1 MKTKLFFLSA
11 VFLLVMSGCGK
22 EVASNNETK
31 KEVSAP
37 KVEIN
42 LTQEEVN
49 STDGNANL
57 GAQLLVRKAVL
68 KEMEANKYTP
78 EEEKELNSAIEN
90 LKLEFFLNRTA
101 SKNVTVSDEEVLATY
116 KENGEKLKDADIEVV
131 FPQIKEK
138 IFLYKVNNEKI
149 NYMNSLVEKYR
160 LNDKI
165 KEYYKPVEETQE
177 VKVPESAKDE
187 KKVEASKPT
196 ESTTKAKK
204 EKKN

>member
-116 KENGEKLKDADIEVV
+116 KENGEKLKNVDIEVV

-165 KEYYKPVEETQE
+165 KEYYKPVEEAQE
-177 VKVPESAKDE
+177 VKAPEPTKDE

>member
-90 LKLEFFLNRTA
+90 LKLEFFLNRTT

-177 VKVPESAKDE
+177 VKVPESAKEE
-187 KKVEASKPT
+187 KKVETLNPT

>member
-1 MKTKLFFLSA
+1 MKIKLFFLSA
-11 VFLLVMSGCGK
+11 IFLLAMSGCGK
-22 EVASNNETK
+22 EVASNNEIK
-31 KEVSAP
+31 KETSTP
-37 KVEIN
+37 NIEIN
-42 LTQEEVN
+42 LTQDEIN
-49 STDGNANL
+49 STGGDANI
-57 GAQLLVRKAVL
+57 GAQLLVRKAIL
-68 KEMEANKYTP
+68 KEMEINKYTP

-101 SKNVTVSDEEVLATY
+101 SKKVIVSDEEVLATY

-149 NYMNSLVEKYR
+149 SYMNSLVEKYR

-177 VKVPESAKDE
+177 AKTPDLT
-187 KKVEASKPT
+187 KDKT
-196 ESTTKAKK
+196 EN
-204 EKKN
+204 KN

>member
-78 EEEKELNSAIEN
+78 EEEKELNNAIEN

-116 KENGEKLKDADIEVV
+116 KENGEKLKNADIEVV

-165 KEYYKPVEETQE
+165 KEYYKPVEEAQE
-177 VKVPESAKDE
+177 IKAPEPTKDE

>member
-101 SKNVTVSDEEVLATY
+101 SKNVTISDEEVLATY
-116 KENGEKLKDADIEVV
+116 KENGEKLKNADIEVV

-138 IFLYKVNNEKI
+138 IFFYKVNNEKI

-165 KEYYKPVEETQE
+165 KEYYKPVEEAQE
-177 VKVPESAKDE
+177 VKAPEPTKDE

>member
-22 EVASNNETK
+22 EVANNNETK

-42 LTQEEVN
+42 LTQEEIN
-49 STDGNANL
+49 STGGNANL
-57 GAQLLVRKAVL
+57 GAQLLVRKAIL
-68 KEMEANKYTP
+68 KEMEVYKYTP

-101 SKNVTVSDEEVLATY
+101 SKKVTVSDEEVLATY

-149 NYMNSLVEKYR
+149 NYMNSLVGKYG

-177 VKVPESAKDE
+177 VKNVEPVKEV
-187 KKVEASKPT
+187 KKVDTSKAT
-196 ESTTKAKK
+196 ESTTKAKP

>member
-11 VFLLVMSGCGK
+11 IFLLVISGCGK
-22 EVASNNETK
+22 EVANNNEVK
-31 KEVSAP
+31 KEVSTP
-37 KVEIN
+37 KIEIN
-42 LTQEEVN
+42 LTQDELN
-49 STDGNANL
+49 NTGGNANL
-57 GAQLLVRKAVL
+57 GAQLLVRKAIL
-68 KEMEANKYTP
+68 KEMEAYKYTP

-101 SKNVTVSDEEVLATY
+101 SKKVTVTDEEVLATY

-149 NYMNSLVEKYR
+149 GYMNSLVEKYR

-177 VKVPESAKDE
+177 VKNVEPVKEV
-187 KKVEASKPT
+187 KKADTSNAN
-196 ESTTKAKK
+196 ESTTKDKK

>member
-116 KENGEKLKDADIEVV
+116 KENGEKLKNADIEVV

-165 KEYYKPVEETQE
+165 KEYYKPVEEAQE
-177 VKVPESAKDE
+177 VKAPEPTKDE
-187 KKVEASKPT
+187 KKVEASKPI

-204 EKKN
+204 EKLI